1 MSALILGTL
10 LNYLVTKD
18 LVTEAH
24 KKRLEELSLF
34 ADAKQLPGELRE
46 RMFKYL
52 VRSYATSGTD
62 VQYGATPRLVLT
74 CSTVLPEFQHRKN
87 VQNKAAASMDL
98 PQNLQIKV
106 ADSKVSCTYHRAK
119 SKTKR
124 ALFSALCTGNAAF
137 QL

>member
-52 VRSYATSGTD
+52 GRYPLPMTLLRRVRYCS
-62 VQYGATPRLVLT
+62 PCLVLT
-74 CSTVLPEFQHRKN
+74 CSTELRHVW
-87 VQNKAAASMDL
+87 
-98 PQNLQIKV
+98 
-106 ADSKVSCTYHRAK
+106 Y
-119 SKTKR
+119 
-124 ALFSALCTGNAAF
+124 
-137 QL
+137 